1 MKTLLTSRCVNQRGA
16 GQTYQGV
23 YRCNNVPDG
32 RCNVPTI
39 KRKPFDKWM
48 LDNIVGFL
56 ERDDGNNT
64 DKRKAEIEY
73 QISLVTSKL
82 KKATTL
88 LLELDDVTELKEQ
101 VKELNIQRS
110 NLQSELDELTQR
122 ETLSDKPLH
131 HLSEIDL
138 TTKAG
143 RVEAQLILSKF
154 VQSIELQREMII
166 ITLRN
171 GTVIGKSRDL
181 SPVLSQDLM
190 KQVVSSPSPTDIDM
204 FSVITSDEEFRKSG
218 KQVTKRS

>member
-1 MKTLLTSRCVNQRGA
+1 M
-16 GQTYQGV
+16 
-23 YRCNNVPDG
+23 
-32 RCNVPTI
+32 
-39 KRKPFDKWM
+39 
-48 LDNIVGFL
+48 
-56 ERDDGNNT
+56 
-64 DKRKAEIEY
+64 
-73 QISLVTSKL
+73 VTSKL
-82 KKATTL
+82 KKATPL

-110 NLQSELDELTQR
+110 NMQSELDELNQR

-190 KQVVSSPSPTDIDM
+190 KQVVSSSSPRDIDM